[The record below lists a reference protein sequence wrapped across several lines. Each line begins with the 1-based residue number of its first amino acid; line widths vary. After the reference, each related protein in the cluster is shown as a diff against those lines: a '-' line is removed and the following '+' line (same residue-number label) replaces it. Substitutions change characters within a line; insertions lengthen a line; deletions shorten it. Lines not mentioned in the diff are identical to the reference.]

1 MSYENFDPKDL
12 LIQSFETNPS
22 GFVHRIPHG
31 IRAVHLPTGTVVVC
45 DADRSQH
52 RNRHLALTHLWD
64 MVQGKQTYQE
74 LLAQV
79 EALKLSDSELH
90 ALVEDLIDHLRY
102 NKREST
108 DVLETYWD
116 RLSAI
121 QTTQISPQQHLAEL
135 RAEAVISAI
144 DAHKNNVMTFGF
156 DSAIRVTDLIKYAEQ
171 IRKGEVK

>member
-64 MVQGKQTYQE
+64 MVQGKPTYQE

-135 RAEAVISAI
+135 RAEAVL
-144 DAHKNNVMTFGF
+144 DAVSFGRNQTKYF
-156 DSAIRVTDLIKYAEQ
+156 LRSSEDILQQIEQYADSIRQ
-171 IRKGEVK
+171 EVK